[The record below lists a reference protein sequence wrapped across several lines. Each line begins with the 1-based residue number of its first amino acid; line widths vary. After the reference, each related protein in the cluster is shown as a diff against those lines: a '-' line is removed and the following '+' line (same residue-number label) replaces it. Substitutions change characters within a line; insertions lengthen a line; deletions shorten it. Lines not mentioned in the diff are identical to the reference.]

1 MLRRAADVR
10 MERKPGRAK
19 GNGEFECRYLVEEGE
34 NEHGIQF
41 IHDDTLDP
49 GASFGT
55 HRHIDSE
62 EIYLIL
68 DGEGEAWVDDERWAV
83 GPGDVVTLHEGQS
96 HGIEASPDGK
106 LRFLAIGIGGAK
118 RKYEVLAA
126 GGAAAD
132 R

>member
-10 MERKPGRAK
+10 VERKPGRAK

-34 NEHGIQF
+34 NEHGLQF
-41 IHDDTLDP
+41 LHDDTLDP

-55 HRHIDSE
+55 HRHLDSE

-68 DGEGEAWVDDERWAV
+68 EGEGEAWVDDERWPI
-83 GPGDVVTLHEGQS
+83 GPGDVVTLRKGQS
-96 HGIEASPDGK
+96 HGIEAPADGK
-106 LRFLAIGIGGAK
+106 LRFLAIGIGGPK
-118 RKYEVLAA
+118 RKYEVHGSGDAPA
-126 GGAAAD
+126 N